1 MDLNEI
7 KRMQAEK
14 DFMMRNEGQSPYQ
27 LDKIKDPF
35 GGMYGNDPNSD
46 QVTPYPY

>member
-14 DFMMRNEGQSPYQ
+14 DFMMRNEGQVP
-27 LDKIKDPF
+27 DMFRMDNF
-35 GGMYGNDPNSD
+35 GGIYGDDPNGG